1 MGEFAS
7 KGVAG
12 AALGL
17 GIAGTALG
25 LLNGG
30 GNGLLGGLLG
40 GWGNGAALA
49 GGTALG
55 VIAEKDARIAML
67 ESENYADKVGKD
79 TYAQSLADNRA
90 TEDRINAI
98 LKPTAEAIAANQ
110 TEIAVLK
117 MQIQKDKE
125 ITQLKIDNCCCK
137 TNAKIDAVAQAAT
150 CGIQQNSA
158 AIAALQAVVG
168 KITQTII
175 PQDAICPPVMPRYN
189 SWTAPTGT
197 GGTTPAA

>member
-12 AALGL
+12 AGLGL

-25 LLNGG
+25 LLNGN

-40 GWGNGAALA
+40 GWGGNAALA

-55 VIAEKDARIAML
+55 VLAEKDARIAAL
-67 ESENYADKVGKD
+67 EAENYSDKVGKE

-90 TEDRINAI
+90 VEQRINA
-98 LKPTAEAIAANQ
+98 LLAPTASAIAENQ
-110 TEIAVLK
+110 KEIAVLK
-117 MQIQKDKE
+117 SQIAKDQE
-125 ITQLKIDNCCCK
+125 ITQLKIQNCCCEM
-137 TNAKIDAVAQAAT
+137 NSKIDRVADAAR

-158 AIAALQAVVG
+158 SIAALQAVVG
-168 KITQTII
+168 KITQTVV
-175 PQDAICPPVMPRYN
+175 PADAICPEVMPRYN
-189 SWTAPTGT
+189 SWTAPTT
-197 GGTTPAA
+197 TETTPAA